1 MKRKSMLNRV
11 LSCIL
16 ALLMLISAM
25 PLMSVSAET
34 ETVTGTTDEGLEYEI
49 FDGEVTIIGCDA
61 EVTECTIPDTIEG
74 YPVAF
79 IGWVAFEFCSSLES
93 VTIPSSVTSIG
104 ESAFRECSSLK
115 SIYIPEGVTHI
126 GYRAFG
132 DCESLESV
140 TIPNS
145 IEKVEHIAFENTAI
159 YNNESNWENGVLYI
173 GPVLVDS
180 NYGDESI
187 YGNYAIKAG
196 TKVIAD
202 YAMAG
207 CSIESVTIPSSVTNI
222 GDYAFRN
229 CSSLESVTIPS
240 RVTSIGDSVFD
251 GCSSLASINVEKENS
266 ICTSVDGVLFSRD
279 MATLIKYPANKAVA
293 KYGIPEGVTEIVD
306 GAFGDCRNLQNLT
319 VPGSVETLYYGISG
333 CDSLLSVTILEGV
346 KSIDDYCFYY
356 CSSLESVTIPSSV
369 TSISGS
375 AFVSC
380 DSFESFIVDKDN
392 SNYTSVDGV
401 LFSKDMTTLISYPVN
416 KAGET
421 YTIPEGVTS
430 IESGAFSGCQ
440 NLQNIVIP
448 GSVENLTGFDGI
460 QNLVSVTIGG
470 GVKSIGNKCFYNCS
484 SLESVIIPSSVTSI
498 GDSAFY
504 SCESLT
510 NITIP
515 DSIEKVGK
523 SAFDDTAIYIDESNW
538 KDGVL
543 YIGAV
548 LVEGSSRKGLS
559 GNYTVNEGT
568 KVIAEYAMSGCNNI
582 DSITIPNS
590 VRHIGDRAF
599 FGCENLQSISISDS
613 VIEVGSQAFD
623 FSGCYNEESNWDGDF
638 LYIDSVLV
646 SSTYPSETIKNYAIK
661 DGTRVIAEN
670 ALIRAGSDLVSLA
683 IPAST
688 QYISPSEGY
697 VDYWTEWGAGFDFR
711 AYGVFGFGLVNLKE
725 FVVDENNEALMSID
739 GVLVDK
745 KTSEILR
752 YPAGAEATEYTVPDG
767 ITGVRGSAFLNA
779 DFSSVII
786 PKSVTNID
794 EAAFQGSWYDFN
806 YLNNLIIYGY
816 EASCAEAFANKNG
829 IKFVAIKE
837 LTDADSDITV
847 ELATD
852 EEVALN
858 IAEITD
864 TDIIGKINEELR
876 NQSVDKIYDITLTQG
891 GETIKPDGRVTV
903 KIPTDNENAT
913 VYRVEENHTLTDMN
927 AVHEDRYMVFTTDH
941 FSLYVLTVE
950 GGQEN
955 PPVTV
960 VTKPTV
966 TTAPPL
972 TTRPWDSMNMVL
984 MGDADLSDK
993 VNVKDATLIQKAV
1006 ASLVEL
1012 SARETFAAN
1021 VISADVLNV
1030 KDATAIQKW
1039 VASISVDV
1047 SINEYVPYNE
1057 GEQPPSEPEE
1067 VTRPTDPEET
1077 TASSVPD
1084 DVALISCGG
1093 ETYTAKV
1100 GDTVTYTVLL
1110 SADEKFENIQG
1121 NIRFD
1126 STVLKPINDGAEDPR
1141 EFARVHCPNLTDAAV
1156 NQDSDDTVIF
1166 MASEG
1171 YTGFNFKDEKLLVT
1185 YSFVVLSAEETEI
1198 ELDIDIM
1205 TIFGGEEYYFDEG
1218 EAIITDGIAITE
1230 AIAVS

>member
-25 PLMSVSAET
+25 PLMSVSAEI
-34 ETVTGTTDEGLEYEI
+34 ESVIGTTDEGLEYEI
-49 FDGEVTIIGCDA
+49 YNGEVTIIGCDA
-61 EVTECTIPDTIEG
+61 EVTECTIPDTIDG
-74 YPVAF
+74 HPVAF
-79 IGWVAFEFCSSLES
+79 IGESAFYSCSSLKS
-93 VTIPSSVTSIG
+93 ITIPSSVTSIG
-104 ESAFRECSSLK
+104 EYAFRECSSLK
-115 SIYIPEGVTHI
+115 NIYIPEGVTYI

-145 IEKVEHIAFENTAI
+145 IEKVEYIAFENTAI

-173 GPVLVDS
+173 GPVLIDS
-180 NYGDESI
+180 IYGDYDVKNI
-187 YGNYAIKAG
+187 YGNYVIKAG

-207 CSIESVTIPSSVTNI
+207 CSIESVTIPSSVTHI

-251 GCSSLASINVEKENS
+251 GCSSLASINVEKDNS

-279 MATLIKYPANKAVA
+279 MTTLIKYPANKTAA
-293 KYGIPEGVTEIVD
+293 KYSIPEGVTEIVD

-319 VPGSVETLYYGISG
+319 VSGSVETLYGISG

-346 KSIDDYCFYY
+346 KSIGSYCFYD

-369 TSISGS
+369 ASICGD
-375 AFVSC
+375 AFDYC
-380 DSFESFIVDKDN
+380 GSFESFIVDKDN

-401 LFSKDMTTLISYPVN
+401 LFSKDMTTLIKYPVN

-430 IESGAFSGCQ
+430 IESGAISDCQ
-440 NLQNIVIP
+440 NLQNIIIP
-448 GSVENLTGFDGI
+448 GSVESLTGFDGI
-460 QNLVSVTIGG
+460 QNLVSVTIGE
-470 GVKSIGNKCFYNCS
+470 GVKSIGENCFYNCS

-510 NITIP
+510 SITIP
-515 DSIEKVGK
+515 DSIEKVGQ
-523 SAFDDTAIYIDESNW
+523 SAFYDTAIYNDESNW

-548 LVEGSSRKGLS
+548 LVKGSSKKGLS

-568 KVIAEYAMSGCNNI
+568 KVIAEYAMSGCNI
-582 DSITIPNS
+582 DGITIPNS

-599 FGCENLQSISISDS
+599 FGCEILQSVSISDS

-623 FSGCYNEESNWDGDF
+623 FSGYYNEESNWDGDF

-646 SSTYPSETIKNYAIK
+646 SSAYPAETIKNYAIK
-661 DGTRVIAEN
+661 EGTRVIAEN
-670 ALIRAGSDLVSLA
+670 ALIRAGSYLVSLT

-688 QYISPSEGY
+688 QYISPSDGY
-697 VDYWTEWGAGFDFR
+697 VDYSTEWGAGFDFR
-711 AYGVFGFGLVNLKE
+711 AYGVFGFGLNNLKE
-725 FVVDENNEALMSID
+725 FVVNENNEALISID

-752 YPAGAEATEYTVPDG
+752 YPAGAEATEYTVPDE
-767 ITGVRGSAFLNA
+767 ITGVRGSAFVNVG
-779 DFSSVII
+779 FSSVII

-794 EAAFQGSWYDFN
+794 EAAFQGPWYDIN
-806 YLNNLIIYGY
+806 NLNNIIIYGY

-837 LTDADSDITV
+837 LTDEASDITV
-847 ELATD
+847 EFATND
-852 EEVALN
+852 EVVLK

-864 TDIIGKINEELR
+864 TDMIGKINEELE
-876 NQSVDKIYDITLTQG
+876 NQSVNKVYDITLTQG
-891 GETIKPDGRVTV
+891 EETVQPDGRVTV
-903 KIPTDNENAT
+903 KIPTDNENTT
-913 VYRVEENHTLTDMN
+913 VYRVEENNTLTDMN
-927 AVHEDRYMVFTTDH
+927 AVHEDGYMVFTTDH
-941 FSLYVLTVE
+941 FSLYVLVVD
-950 GGQEN
+950 GGQET
-955 PPVTV
+955 PPETS
-960 VTKPTV
+960 TG
-966 TTAPPL
+966 TTTGPSIIEPE
-972 TTRPWDSMNMVL
+972 PDMVL
-984 MGDADLSDK
+984 LGDADMSGK
-993 VNVKDATLIQKAV
+993 VNVKDSTIIQKAI

-1021 VISADVLNV
+1021 VISSDVLNV

-1039 VASISVDV
+1039 IAFIPVDI
-1047 SINEYVPYNE
+1047 SINEYVFYDE
-1057 GEQPPSEPEE
+1057 GGLS
-1067 VTRPTDPEET
+1067 PTDPEDT
-1077 TASSVPD
+1077 TDPTDSK
-1084 DVALISCGG
+1084 DVAVISCGE
-1093 ETYTAKV
+1093 ETYTTKV
-1100 GDTVTYTVLL
+1100 GDTITYTVLL
-1110 SADEKFENIQG
+1110 SADEKIENVQG
-1121 NIRFD
+1121 TIRFD
-1126 STVLKPINDGAEDPR
+1126 STVLNPINNGLEDPV
-1141 EFARVHCPNLTDAAV
+1141 EFAYVHCPNLTDAML
-1156 NQDSDDTVIF
+1156 NQDSDDSIIF
-1166 MASEG
+1166 MASDG
-1171 YTGFNFKDEKLLVT
+1171 YTGFDFENEKILVT
-1185 YSFVVLSAEETEI
+1185 YSFVVSSAEETGI
-1198 ELDIDIM
+1198 GFDIDFM
-1205 TIFGGEEYYFDEG
+1205 TIFGGEDYYFDYG
-1218 EAIITDGIAITE
+1218 EAIITDGITLAEVIT
-1230 AIAVS
+1230 VS